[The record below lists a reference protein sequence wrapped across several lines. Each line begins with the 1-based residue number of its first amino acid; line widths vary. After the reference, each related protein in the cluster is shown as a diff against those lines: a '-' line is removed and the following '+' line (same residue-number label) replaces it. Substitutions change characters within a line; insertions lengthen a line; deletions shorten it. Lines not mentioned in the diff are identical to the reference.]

1 MDWYWILLISIA
13 GLLVLMYATFLLKWL
28 VWVLVW
34 ILEGLAL
41 VFMVLL
47 FPITILSRRTKK
59 SNKE

>member
-1 MDWYWILLISIA
+1 MAWYWILLISLA

-47 FPITILSRRTKK
+47 FPVTILSRRTKK
-59 SNKE
+59 RNKE

>member
-28 VWVLVW
+28 VWGLDW
-34 ILEGLAL
+34 ILEGLAM
-41 VFMVLL
+41 VFMVML

>member
-28 VWVLVW
+28 VWGLVW